1 MEQENLSGSE
11 TSTNEEELDS
21 VTEKDSALK
30 PVEEA
35 EKDCRRKVSW
45 LRLASA
51 CMNAM
56 VKKVVKWIPCI
67 RK

>member
-1 MEQENLSGSE
+1 MEQKKLSGSE
-11 TSTNEEELDS
+11 TSTNEELDS

-30 PVEEA
+30 SVEKA
-35 EKDCRRKVSW
+35 EDCRRKVW

-56 VKKVVKWIPCI
+56 VKKGCGENTLYL
-67 RK
+67 